1 MNISNTIS
9 WLLPQFYRLTAQ
21 MFNNGES
28 CTSCNDSLEDYYKY
42 LGKYKKPVSTE
53 TPTFGY
59 H

>member
-1 MNISNTIS
+1 
-9 WLLPQFYRLTAQ
+9 